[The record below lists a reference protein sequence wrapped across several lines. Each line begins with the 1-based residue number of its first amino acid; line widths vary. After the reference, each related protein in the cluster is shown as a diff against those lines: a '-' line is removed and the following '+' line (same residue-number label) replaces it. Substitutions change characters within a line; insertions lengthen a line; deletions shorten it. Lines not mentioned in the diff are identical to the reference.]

1 MKLKIKTKMKKTKEV
16 TTEIIKINPAEYGL
30 TDQTAKN
37 ISDQFKPMLDKMVE
51 LENEFN
57 EVVNM
62 PIEDVNTS
70 KKAKEVRLKYVKVRT
85 ATAEIHKTQKAFY
98 LNGGRF
104 VDGWKNA
111 QLFASEGKENKLA
124 EIENYYENLERERIE
139 KLQSERI
146 ELISPYL
153 EDTSNIDFGNMKEDV
168 WEAYFNAKKT
178 AYNDRIEAEKKAEED
193 RIEKEKAE
201 AERIRLQEIENEKL
215 KAEALKKEK
224 ELEAERAAK
233 LKAEHE
239 AKKKLE
245 AQQKEAEAKR
255 KAEQEKHEAE
265 KKKIEL
271 ENQKK
276 LKAEQDKKAK
286 LEAELKA
293 KKDAE
298 AKAEKER
305 LQKIADE
312 KAEAE
317 RLAKAP
323 IKEQLKKWVDTF
335 NIPDVTIK
343 NKTADE
349 IKSKFI
355 AFKKWSVSEIEKM

>member
-1 MKLKIKTKMKKTKEV
+1 MKKTKEV
-16 TTEIIKINPAEYGL
+16 ATEIIKINPTEYGL

-51 LENEFN
+51 LEKEFN
-57 EVVNM
+57 EVVSL
-62 PIEDVNTS
+62 PIEDKETS

-85 ATAEIHKTQKAFY
+85 GTAEIHKSQKSFY

-111 QLFASEGKENKLA
+111 QLFASEGKESKLA
-124 EIENYYENLERERIE
+124 EIENYYENLEREKIE

-153 EDTSNIDFGNMKEDV
+153 EDTSNIDFGNMKDDV
-168 WEAYFNAKKT
+168 WEAYFSAKKT
-178 AYNDRIEAEKKAEED
+178 AHNDRLEAEKKAEED
-193 RIEKEKAE
+193 RIAKEKAE
-201 AERIRLQEIENEKL
+201 AERIRLQEIENAKL

-224 ELEAERAAK
+224 ELEAERNAK
-233 LKAEHE
+233 LKAEQE
-239 AKKKLE
+239 AKAKLE

-265 KKKIEL
+265 KRKIEI

-298 AKAEKER
+298 LKAEKLR

-323 IKEQLKKWVDTF
+323 IKEQLKKWVGSFD
-335 NIPDVTIK
+335 IADASVK
-343 NKTADE
+343 NKTSED

-355 AFKKWSVSEIEKM
+355 AFKNWAVSEIDKM